1 MRSLSLLSA
10 TNLLLT
16 VISAHN
22 TTTRDLQQSIH
33 TNTQAHIPPEPQQN
47 LFVPTLAFVLGMIVM
62 FTARLLY
69 DRFKPNKSKLEP
81 REI

>member
-1 MRSLSLLSA
+1 MKSLPLLSA

-22 TTTRDLQQSIH
+22 TTRDLQQSIH
-33 TNTQAHIPPEPQQN
+33 TNTQAHIPPEPHQN
-47 LFVPTLAFVLGMIVM
+47 LFVPTLTFVLGMIVM